1 MRPENPGHPS
11 DPELIIQCH
20 VYIYISIVYTN
31 WNVNRFWKS
40 SISTLTR
47 RVCIV
52 ASFFMNSFIPF
63 FFNLHRKLLTNA
75 IGQKNIY
82 IMQCNL
88 CSDENIP
95 LKAFDVIRIIY
106 TKSLTSCWICFLDRG
121 QSLINARK
129 HYHLP
134 SWTFFA
140 SGEESISTRYWSSR
154 IALIIFTINTHICWG
169 FFCSQNLRSTMQL
182 RTYL

>member
-1 MRPENPGHPS
+1 MHRR
-11 DPELIIQCH
+11 IIFH
-20 VYIYISIVYTN
+20 E
-31 WNVNRFWKS
+31 
-40 SISTLTR
+40 
-47 RVCIV
+47 
-52 ASFFMNSFIPF
+52 FFYSLF
-63 FFNLHRKLLTNA
+63 FFNLHRQLFTNA
-75 IGQKNIY
+75 IRQKNIY

-95 LKAFDVIRIIY
+95 WKAFDVNRAIY
-106 TKSLTSCWICFLDRG
+106 TKSLTSCCICFLDRG

-169 FFCSQNLRSTMQL
+169 FFVRKIWEVRCNYVHVYKWLN
-182 RTYL
+182 

>member
-1 MRPENPGHPS
+1 MNA
-11 DPELIIQCH
+11 
-20 VYIYISIVYTN
+20 
-31 WNVNRFWKS
+31 S
-40 SISTLTR
+40 SHHFSWILL
-47 RVCIV
+47 
-52 ASFFMNSFIPF
+52 FPF

-95 LKAFDVIRIIY
+95 LKSFDVIRIIY
-106 TKSLTSCWICFLDRG
+106 TKSLTSCICFLDRG

-140 SGEESISTRYWSSR
+140 SGEESISTRHWSSR
-154 IALIIFTINTHICWG
+154 IALIIFTINTHICWVG
-169 FFCSQNLRSTMQL
+169 FFLFAKFEKYDAI
-182 RTYL
+182 TYIFIND